1 MNQNMRKKGSNYKGY
16 IIKIE
21 IKTFMTETTKLVNC
35 IWTGSRRNVGSHVLE
50 LLSVAICN

>member
-21 IKTFMTETTKLVNC
+21 IKTFMTETTKLETDSFFEKNK
-35 IWTGSRRNVGSHVLE
+35 
-50 LLSVAICN
+50 